1 MTSATP
7 LPDPAP
13 PGDLARRLAPNL
25 VKTHACEEVLGYR
38 FRNPWLLWET
48 LQANGSLVCFMSLPR
63 YEEGNM
69 RLAILGDKILDF
81 LLAMKWYPTF
91 EKRAAFDRLRTQ
103 VTSNASFIEVGNCY
117 GLSQYID
124 RARCASDVSPVT
136 MSATV
141 EAIVGAA
148 YLDGGHVAAATVV
161 QTLGIQVLA
170 EEPFG

>member
-91 EKRAAFDRLRTQ
+91 EKRGKGLNVIPFAGND
-103 VTSNASFIEVGNCY
+103 VGEWDC
-117 GLSQYID
+117 
-124 RARCASDVSPVT
+124 V
-136 MSATV
+136 
-141 EAIVGAA
+141 
-148 YLDGGHVAAATVV
+148 VAWL
-161 QTLGIQVLA
+161 TLHCSCL
-170 EEPFG
+170 